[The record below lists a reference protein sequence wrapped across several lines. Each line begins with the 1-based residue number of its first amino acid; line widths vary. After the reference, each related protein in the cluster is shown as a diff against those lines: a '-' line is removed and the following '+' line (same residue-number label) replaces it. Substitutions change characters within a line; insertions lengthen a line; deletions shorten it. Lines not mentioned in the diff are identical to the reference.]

1 MALIKHLACNCNYSE
16 EGLPKGK
23 VTGCVKAPPKCASL
37 WYLGSSRGAAGVHD
51 DGGVVGRGR
60 DGGHAVA
67 HRLARLDHAA
77 EGQDLDVR
85 EEALRLR

>member
-1 MALIKHLACNCNYSE
+1 M
-16 EGLPKGK
+16 
-23 VTGCVKAPPKCASL
+23 KAPPKCASL
-37 WYLGSSRGAAGVHD
+37 WYLRRSRGAAGVHD